1 MSQDSKSSNSLQPSR
16 SESKPYD
23 ASDPEQ
29 VAKRQGDSKV
39 REASRIAGLRHLMS
53 SRDGRAWMWGL
64 LTLCHPFQTSFRGNS
79 QTFFLEGEA
88 NIGLQVFAEIR
99 KHCMDQYTLM
109 EKENG

>member
-1 MSQDSKSSNSLQPSR
+1 MSQSNFPQPSR
-16 SESKPYD
+16 PSEPDRPYD
-23 ASDPEQ
+23 AGDAEQ
-29 VAKRQGDSKV
+29 VRERQKDSKQ
-39 REASRIAGLRHLMS
+39 REATRIAGLRLVMS
-53 SRDGRAWMWGL
+53 SREGRAWVWGL
-64 LTLCHPFQTSFRGNS
+64 LEKCHPFQTSFRGNS